1 MSDECSCGRTDWK
14 THPGYREGFD
24 TFCMAC
30 GWKKGCHPSILPLTS
45 PEPETVMED
54 ISKDALRERE
64 RCVQIVWENRGKCA
78 SNQAA
83 LALMNEIN
91 GRV

>member
-1 MSDECSCGRTDWK
+1 
-14 THPGYREGFD
+14 
-24 TFCMAC
+24 MAE
-30 GWKKGCHPSILPLTS
+30 LTA
-45 PEPETVMED
+45 PCNGEIPMEA
-54 ISKDALRERE
+54 ISEDALRERE
-64 RCVQIVWENRGKCA
+64 RCVQIIWDNRGKCA